1 MARLLQWDRDFG
13 VYFCTQGISNIGDAA
28 WGVLIPLYVL
38 ELTHNPLQVSAIAV
52 VEVVANA
59 LLGIPFGALADRYES
74 RRLMLAADIG
84 RTFLTLAVPAVS
96 LFHGPVLAV
105 IYAVILPDA
114 ALSSLFS
121 GASGSAVPKLV
132 PEDQQAKAYAW
143 QESLESVAWVAGPP
157 LGGLLAVAFGAGP
170 ALALDSGSFLVS
182 VAGLAAIRTR
192 FAPGADT
199 EPEALAASMR
209 SGLRLML
216 SDRILR
222 RGQLIWALY
231 SVLGSGIVLGL
242 VYVGTHGGRAGSSL
256 PATLAVAAYAAGS
269 AAGTLAAGKLDEG
282 AASPWYAAA
291 GGLLAAAAGAGLI
304 AVGATAAILAGAAA
318 FGLGEGFLLV
328 VYLTVR
334 ARATPDGYFGR
345 ITAIAGVSGQVTS
358 GLSMVWLGLALKLV
372 HGTTT
377 FAVLGVALLVLGACV
392 ALVPAPP
399 LPAAT
404 ESGSAAGDSAGGGA
418 VPQ

>member
-1 MARLLQWDRDFG
+1 MARLLKWDRDFG
-13 VYFCTQGISNIGDAA
+13 VYFCTQGVSNIGDAA

-38 ELTHNPLQVSAIAV
+38 DLTHNPLQVSAIAV
-52 VEVVANA
+52 VEVAASA

-114 ALSSLFS
+114 ALSSLFN
-121 GASGSAVPKLV
+121 GASGSAVPNLV
-132 PEDQQAKAYAW
+132 PENERAKVYAW
-143 QESLESVAWVAGPP
+143 QESLESVAWVVGPP

-170 ALALDSGSFLVS
+170 ALALDSVSFLVS
-182 VAGLAAIRTR
+182 VAGLAAIRAR
-192 FAPGADT
+192 FTPAADT
-199 EPEALAASMR
+199 EPEPLAASMR
-209 SGLRLML
+209 SGLRLL
-216 SDRILR
+216 TSNRILR
-222 RGQLIWALY
+222 RDQLIWAMY

-242 VYVGTHGGRAGSSL
+242 VYVGTHGGRASSSL

-282 AASPWYAAA
+282 AVNPWHAAA
-291 GGLLAAAAGAGLI
+291 GGLLAAAGGAGLV

-334 ARATPDGYFGR
+334 AGATPDGYFGR

-358 GLSMVWLGLALKLV
+358 GLSMVWLGVALKLA

-377 FAVLGVALLVLGACV
+377 FVVLGAGLLVLAACV
-392 ALVPAPP
+392 ALVPAPA
-399 LPAAT
+399 LPPR
-404 ESGSAAGDSAGGGA
+404 G
-418 VPQ
+418 